1 MLLRTGASES
11 AFVSL
16 GVTWGFLPAF
26 WVLAWWF
33 AIEYPFYRRAA
44 TQPNA

>member
-1 MLLRTGASES
+1 LMLLRTGASES

-26 WVLAWWF
+26 
-33 AIEYPFYRRAA
+33 
-44 TQPNA
+44 

>member
-1 MLLRTGASES
+1 MLLRTCSSES

-26 WVLAWWF
+26 WGLAWRY
-33 AIEYPFYRRAA
+33 ALRRPFYRRAA
-44 TQPNA
+44 THPNG